1 MSNSKKTADAQ
12 VEKKAKSPPEGEKP
26 PTVAD
31 KPPPVAAKDTA
42 PAATGGDVPITPP
55 LNHEQLQR
63 LRRKLKAKF
72 H

>member
-12 VEKKAKSPPEGEKP
+12 AEKKAKSPPEGEKP
-26 PTVAD
+26 PAGAN
-31 KPPPVAAKDTA
+31 KPPPVAAKDAA

-55 LNHEQLQR
+55 LNHQQLQR